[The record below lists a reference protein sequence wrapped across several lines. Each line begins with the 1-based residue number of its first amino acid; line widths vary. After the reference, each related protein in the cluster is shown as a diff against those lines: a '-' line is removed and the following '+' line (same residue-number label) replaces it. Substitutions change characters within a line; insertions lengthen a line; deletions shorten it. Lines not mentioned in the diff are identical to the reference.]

1 MSVATHRGRSFW
13 KVFHLLVDANWLH
26 FPFWR
31 GCICHSFLW
40 NMRKKLS
47 RTCEPELSHSASSP
61 KAPSVSSDCQYC
73 TVESVRTKE
82 QVFISPEGKN
92 PWGVGK
98 IDGRNNVWLAFNCIC
113 KQERPKRIRRPIRS
127 DQNTDSTAYKEMLDQ
142 ANYSL
147 PSTRLKSSYKFRCS
161 LLFTSKGRWTT
172 RTRKEQT
179 RARRFGLSNNL
190 TMGSPMALL
199 TTGETNITWP
209 WFAESAKGA
218 RIRPGVWLRLT
229 SKRGG
234 WGSRWLRLKKA
245 LFGRLRFSMKVL
257 ILFAKSPL
265 FGPTYAL
272 FILQPA
278 SQFVR

>member
-1 MSVATHRGRSFW
+1 MRIDFIFHFDAVVSVIVSFEIW
-13 KVFHLLVDANWLH
+13 
-26 FPFWR
+26 
-31 GCICHSFLW
+31 G
-40 NMRKKLS
+40 KKLS

-147 PSTRLKSSYKFRCS
+147 PSTRLKSSYKFRCTSYLHPRADGQPEPEKNRLEPDDLAWVTIWQWDLQWPCWPQAKQIS
-161 LLFTSKGRWTT
+161 LGLGLLKAPKVRESDL
-172 RTRKEQT
+172 
-179 RARRFGLSNNL
+179 AFG
-190 TMGSPMALL
+190 
-199 TTGETNITWP
+199 WD
-209 WFAESAKGA
+209 
-218 RIRPGVWLRLT
+218 
-229 SKRGG
+229 
-234 WGSRWLRLKKA
+234 
-245 LFGRLRFSMKVL
+245 
-257 ILFAKSPL
+257 
-265 FGPTYAL
+265 
-272 FILQPA
+272 
-278 SQFVR
+278 

>member
-1 MSVATHRGRSFW
+1 MFNVWYSLRFSTSRLDLYHLVPWSTLPPSLDVTSSWLWPLWYIWWSSTNIDMSVATHRGRSFW

-31 GCICHSFLW
+31 GCICRIVSFEIW
-40 NMRKKLS
+40 GKKLS

-73 TVESVRTKE
+73 TVESVRTKG
-82 QVFISPEGKN
+82 QVFITPEGKN

-147 PSTRLKSSYKFRCS
+147 PSTRLKSVNSS
-161 LLFTSKGRWTT
+161 TT
-172 RTRKEQT
+172 WHTKPGIKSGKMGNGNIRIPIDGM
-179 RARRFGLSNNL
+179 RAPEASMQR
-190 TMGSPMALL
+190 
-199 TTGETNITWP
+199 TTG
-209 WFAESAKGA
+209 
-218 RIRPGVWLRLT
+218 
-229 SKRGG
+229 
-234 WGSRWLRLKKA
+234 
-245 LFGRLRFSMKVL
+245 
-257 ILFAKSPL
+257 
-265 FGPTYAL
+265 
-272 FILQPA
+272 
-278 SQFVR
+278 